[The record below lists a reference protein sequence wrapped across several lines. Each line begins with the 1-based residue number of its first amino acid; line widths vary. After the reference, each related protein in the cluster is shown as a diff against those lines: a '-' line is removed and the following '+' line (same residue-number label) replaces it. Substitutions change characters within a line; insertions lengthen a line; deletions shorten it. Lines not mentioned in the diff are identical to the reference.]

1 MGALTVAWQIR
12 HQNFAPELLVARPQ
26 DTESISVTGAACSLK
41 CAHCGGH
48 YLSKMTPLSG
58 LEKTEDIK
66 GSSCLI
72 SGGCDLSGKVAV
84 MDKLDKL
91 AKLKGEHR
99 YNFHVGLL
107 SEEEIKAVAPLAD
120 VVSFDFLGDDL
131 TIKETLKLNKT
142 VEDYLACYRLLKK
155 YCTQV
160 APHLCIGLNG
170 GKLRGEREAL
180 RLLAAEGIERL
191 IFIVFMPTK
200 GTEYAECAPPTLT
213 EVVELLSEARTLLPE
228 TPLFLGC
235 MRPGG
240 TYRSELDKAAIEAG
254 INGIVQPTAAALA
267 RAREL
272 GLTIKESWECCVL

>member
-1 MGALTVAWQIR
+1 MGALTAAWQIR

-26 DTESISVTGAACSLK
+26 DTESISVTGAACALK

-155 YCTQV
+155 YCTHV
-160 APHLCIGLNG
+160 APHICIGLHG

-180 RLLAAEGIERL
+180 RLLAAEGLERL

-213 EVVELLSEARTLLPE
+213 DVVELLSEARTLLPE